1 MGARCLPRAGGDLKS
16 SHMTCMRG
24 RCARVIRFL
33 TARAKNESLG
43 SQDSTRVFQWMAQFA
58 RYCWIDA

>member
-1 MGARCLPRAGGDLKS
+1 
-16 SHMTCMRG
+16 MTCMRG